1 METNNKKG
9 ACIEILIASLL
20 TFCGGFCDGYTL
32 LFRGGIFSNM
42 QTGNLVKFV
51 IALSNGCFELIYF
64 LPIVVFCL
72 GVLIA
77 IEVNK
82 NKDRSI
88 VILIAMTIVFIGS
101 GFLPNTDISNII
113 CVSILSIT
121 GAMQYQTFRKCKEV
135 YYSSTM
141 CTNNMR
147 LMSEGIL
154 KFIDNKKD
162 KRFLFFILII
172 VVFSLGVL
180 VSTLLGKVFS
190 YYTISFLSIIS
201 SIVVVLRLIIKEK
214 ETETSVENAP
224 QMQNN

>member
-1 METNNKKG
+1 METNKKDTF
-9 ACIEILIASLL
+9 IEILIASLL
-20 TFCGGFCDGYTL
+20 AFSGGFCDGYTL
-32 LFRGGIFSNM
+32 LYRGGLFSNM

-51 IALSNGCFELIYF
+51 IALANGSFELIYF

-72 GVLIA
+72 GIA
-77 IEVNK
+77 LATILNK

-88 VILIAMTIVFIGS
+88 IVLILMTTIFIGS

-113 CVSILSIT
+113 CICILSIT
-121 GAMQYQTFRKCKEV
+121 GAMQYQTFRKCKEI

-147 LMSEGIL
+147 LMSEGIV

-172 VVFSLGVL
+172 FVFSLGVL
-180 VSTLLGKVFS
+180 VSAFLGKAFN

-201 SIVVVLRLIIKEK
+201 ATIIVLRLIFKKKEI
-214 ETETSVENAP
+214 EEPIENES
-224 QMQNN
+224 QM